1 MVTEVM
7 RERTTAEWLQLFERL
22 DIPCVPLYDVDALID
37 DPHLA
42 EVDFF
47 QERDHPT
54 EGRMRYTGIPSRWNG
69 TRLEVRRNAPNIG
82 EHSVE
87 ILRETGLGEAE
98 IGALLAEGV
107 TIDRTERAQ
116 QEDRERA

>member
-7 RERTTAEWLQLFERL
+7 RERTTAEWLELFERL
-22 DIPCVPLYDVDALID
+22 DIPCVPLYDVDSLID

-42 EVDFF
+42 AVDFF
-47 QERDHPT
+47 QMQDHPT

-69 TRLEVRRNAPNIG
+69 ARLEVWRNAPNIG

-87 ILRETGLGEAE
+87 ILREAGLSDAE
-98 IGALLAEGV
+98 IDALLADGV
-107 TIDRTERAQ
+107 SVDGTVGAKPQ
-116 QEDRERA
+116 DRERV

>member
-7 RERTTAEWLQLFERL
+7 RERTTAEWLELFERL

-42 EVDFF
+42 KVDFF
-47 QERDHPT
+47 QEHDHPT

-69 TRLEVRRNAPNIG
+69 ARLAVKRHAPNIG

-87 ILRETGLGEAE
+87 ILREAG
-98 IGALLAEGV
+98 LAEDEIQAMLASGA
-107 TIDRTERAQ
+107 TATPDRS
-116 QEDRERA
+116 